1 MERNSS
7 LWRREASWRS
17 TATNAGCEDDDN
29 NDYVEVGED
38 EDGVKDGDDD
48 DGGKLEIHPQ
58 TPTKV
63 VQQKRIRLT
72 GILKIMSKLVR

>member
-1 MERNSS
+1 MMIMIMSKLS
-7 LWRREASWRS
+7 
-17 TATNAGCEDDDN
+17 
-29 NDYVEVGED
+29 EVGED
-38 EDGVKDGDDD
+38 ENGVKDGDDD